1 VTIGFLRAF
10 RAILMQG
17 RLVLMAALLLLSASC
32 AELHTMRTDVADLKQ
47 DSYDN
52 KKEMA
57 RLKTSVESLEKAVA
71 EASGPADDDSLAALR
86 QSQASLYAQVSDTVQ
101 EMQNVQGR
109 FEENKFFVDRELKR
123 IAAELEVIQSKLA
136 TAPGAEPTSELRDRV
151 EGLEGDVAL
160 LKAKLAAV
168 EASPSREGARPS
180 LKASPEDMYEDAYRS
195 FQAKQYEEAREK
207 MQEVIQTYP
216 RHPLTGNAQFWVGE
230 TYYNQK
236 DFENAI
242 LAYEDV
248 ILKYQD
254 NQKVPA
260 AMLKQ
265 AYAFSNIGE
274 NKAAE
279 GILRELIARYPK
291 ADVAEKAREKLD
303 ALK

>member
-1 VTIGFLRAF
+1 MLVA
-10 RAILMQG
+10 A
-17 RLVLMAALLLLSASC
+17 LVLFSASC
-32 AELHTMRTDVADLKQ
+32 AELHTMRTDVTDLKQ
-47 DSYDN
+47 DSYDT

-57 RLKTSVESLEKAVA
+57 RLKASVESMKKTLT
-71 EASGPADDDSLAALR
+71 EAAGPAGDEPLAALR
-86 QSQASLYAQVSDTVQ
+86 QSQASLYSQVSDTVQ
-101 EMQNVQGR
+101 EMQTMQGR

-123 IAAELEVIQSKLA
+123 ITAELEVIQSKLA
-136 TAPGAEPTSELRDRV
+136 TAPVTEPTGGLSDRV
-151 EGLEGDVAL
+151 ENLEGDVAL

-180 LKASPEDMYEDAYRS
+180 LKASPEDMYEDAYKS
-195 FQAKQYEEAREK
+195 FQAKRYEEARGK
-207 MQEVIQTYP
+207 MQEVVQAYP
-216 RHPLTGNAQFWVGE
+216 QHP
-230 TYYNQK
+230 
-236 DFENAI
+236 I

-254 NQKVPA
+254 HQKVPA

-265 AYAFSNIGE
+265 AYAFSSIGE

-279 GILRELIARYPK
+279 GILRELITRYPD